1 MNYNFVTDSIE
12 VRGLKENDKPRYIVN
27 GTAILAN
34 KPHIY
39 EYIKN
44 KDGTTKTL
52 KNIFTP
58 HCIQSIKEQAKHK
71 SLFID
76 IQHELV
82 RNASIKALAKDKLN
96 IDEQKQ
102 LDNMLKRK
110 MLPLAKLS
118 DIDVDEN
125 ELKIYTELNPMFRE
139 VDDDHKNYFDAVWY
153 SLENKYLNGISPNFG
168 NFKYAFDE
176 HNDMVI
182 DDVEI
187 LGFSYVDAAAGH
199 EHSITEVAIRAL
211 EEGQNID
218 EANKMNEEMNKMN
231 EEKKLLENEKIKYLK
246 DKDDFEKEKLR
257 LQTMSEETSKK
268 AEMEKQAAEQEKIQK
283 ELQEKTESI
292 KKLTEE
298 NSKFQEELNRAKGIV
313 KDIKNPNSS
322 QMQFN
327 PNDPKFYAE
336 KIKEITAKH
345 DATIQ
350 TFRAGKTP
358 IIDETFSGFSEMANL
373 SVKAGNFTADLSER
387 DAEYVREHRL
397 LERSGSDLITSRPNR
412 I

>member
-1 MNYNFVTDSIE
+1 MKYSFVTDKIE

-58 HCIQSIKEQAKHK
+58 NCIRSIKEQAKHK

-96 IDEQKQ
+96 TEEQKQ

-118 DIDVDEN
+118 DIEVDEN

-139 VDDDHKNYFDAVWY
+139 VDEDHKNYFDAVWY

-176 HNDMVI
+176 QNNMVI
-182 DDVEI
+182 DDVEV

-211 EEGQNID
+211 EEGQTKEGERKI
-218 EANKMNEEMNKMN
+218 E
-231 EEKKLLENEKIKYLK
+231 EEKKALELEKKNFENERIKYLK
-246 DKDDFEKEKLR
+246 EKEDLEKDKLR
-257 LQTMSEETSKK
+257 LQTMSEEAEKK
-268 AEMEKQAAEQEKIQK
+268 AQLEKQAKEQENIQK
-283 ELQEKTESI
+283 ELQEKTEAI
-292 KKLTEE
+292 KKLQEE
-298 NSKFQEELNRAKGIV
+298 NSKFQEELNRAKGVV
-313 KDIKNPNSS
+313 KDKSNPN
-322 QMQFN
+322 MPAGFN

-336 KIKEITAKH
+336 KLKEITAKH
-345 DATIQ
+345 DATVQIIKS
-350 TFRAGKTP
+350 GKIP
-358 IIDETFSGFSEMANL
+358 MQDERFSGFSEMANL
-373 SVKAGNFTADLSER
+373 SARAGNLTADLSEK

-397 LERSGSDLITSRPNR
+397 LDRSGWDLITPNQR
-412 I
+412 KI

>member
-1 MNYNFVTDSIE
+1 MKYSFVTDRIE
-12 VRGLKENDKPRYIVN
+12 VRGLRENDKPRYIVN
-27 GTAILAN
+27 GIAILAN
-34 KPHIY
+34 KPHVY

-96 IDEQKQ
+96 EDEQKQ

-110 MLPLAKLS
+110 MLPLAKIS
-118 DIDVDEN
+118 DVDVEGN

-139 VDDDHKNYFDAVWY
+139 LDEEHKNYFDAVWY
-153 SLENKYLNGISPNFG
+153 SLENKYLNGISANFG
-168 NFKYAFDE
+168 EFKYAFDE
-176 HNDMVI
+176 QNNMVI
-182 DDVEI
+182 DDVDI
-187 LGFSYVDAAAGH
+187 LGFSYLDAAAGH

-218 EANKMNEEMNKMN
+218 EGKKMED
-231 EEKKLLENEKIKYLK
+231 EKAKLDLDRKNLENERIKYLK
-246 DKDDFEKEKLR
+246 DKDDLEIEKSR
-257 LQTMSEETSKK
+257 LQTMQEEADKK
-268 AEMEKQAAEQEKIQK
+268 AELEKQAAEQEKIQK
-283 ELQEKTESI
+283 ELQEKTEAI
-292 KKLTEE
+292 KKAQEE
-298 NSKFQEELNRAKGIV
+298 NTKLQDELNRVKGV
-313 KDIKNPNSS
+313 VPQKPNPNSPS
-322 QMQFN
+322 GFN

-350 TFRAGKTP
+350 TFRSGKTP

-373 SVKAGNFTADLSER
+373 SAKAGNLTADLSER

-397 LERSGSDLITSRPNR
+397 LDRSGSDLITPNLK
-412 I
+412 